1 MNLISLYNTHV
12 CEPTMNTSFMDACF
26 PPEEQQQSPFI
37 IDTENNTQQTM
48 ANYHHIQ
55 QQYLSVSNKTTKENS
70 NNEFALTEYDIL
82 VGRHKL
88 AFNHVGNRR
97 FRAVISSFLPK
108 YFESTSRTARARL
121 VQDII
126 NSIEL
131 AGGRFVKQA
140 DPKVDNGEL
149 IEITLKEKRNKVGHA
164 IRDAAKSSGSSS
176 SCSSSITKVSKTS
189 NKGLKKQN
197 ISSKKLSMQTL
208 SLPTVIPSSIIFPA
222 ELLQDKN
229 INKIKN
235 NSTDNNDDELLSL
248 LSDDSIDLDIPVDLD
263 LLLSIA

>member
-1 MNLISLYNTHV
+1 
-12 CEPTMNTSFMDACF
+12 MNTSFMDACF

-55 QQYLSVSNKTTKENS
+55 QQYLSVNNTTTKENS
-70 NNEFALTEYDIL
+70 SNDFALTEYDIL

-189 NKGLKKQN
+189 NKGLKKQS
-197 ISSKKLSMQTL
+197 ISSSKKLSMQTL

-222 ELLQDKN
+222 ELLEDKN